1 MTEQQKQ
8 HAAEVLVKNSMM
20 LLGSTAEE
28 PKFLPKVFVVN
39 GKCYWFLNV
48 ARRAAF
54 GTEHPIEVMT
64 IGDAWEIHL
73 HLPADTLKKECV
85 DSNFDQTGDT
95 YYDGRLFDD
104 RNSILTSM
112 VPNPVIKYVEGK
124 ANLSVVADMPINRMF
139 LGVRAQNILMKTGCK
154 TYGDALK
161 FGREPMS
168 KLRNVGAT
176 TISELDAEFDRVGLW
191 NQWKYNKPIA

>member
-8 HAAEVLVKNSMM
+8 HAAEVLIHSKE
-20 LLGSTAEE
+20 LLGGDE
-28 PKFLPKVFVVN
+28 PKFLHVVFVVN

-64 IGDAWEIHL
+64 IEEAWVL
-73 HLPADTLKKECV
+73 YMHLPADSLKKDAVEW
-85 DSNFDQTGDT
+85 NFDQTGST
-95 YYDGRLFDD
+95 FNGQLFCD
-104 RNSILTSM
+104 NHEVMAGM
-112 VPNPVIKYVEGK
+112 VQNPVVKMMDGKPDRAAMLDVE
-124 ANLSVVADMPINRMF
+124 INR
-139 LGVRAQNILMKTGCK
+139 LYLTTRAQNILMKTGCK
-154 TYGDALK
+154 TYGDAIK
-161 FGREPMS
+161 FGREAIS

-191 NQWKYNKPIA
+191 NQWRYNKPLNA

>member
-8 HAAEVLVKNSMM
+8 HAAEVLIHSKE
-20 LLGSTAEE
+20 LLGGDDS
-28 PKFLPKVFVVN
+28 KYLPKVFVVN

-64 IGDAWEIHL
+64 IEEAWEIHL
-73 HLPADTLKKECV
+73 HMPADTLKKECV
-85 DSNFDQTGDT
+85 DRDFDQAGSTFNGQ
-95 YYDGRLFDD
+95 LFCDN
-104 RNSILTSM
+104 RKVTAGA
-112 VPNPVIKYVEGK
+112 VQNPVVKMMDGK
-124 ANLSVVADMPINRMF
+124 ADRAAMLDVEINRLF
-139 LGVRAQNILMKTGCK
+139 LGVRAQNLLTKTGCK

-168 KLRNVGAT
+168 KLRNVGVT

-191 NQWKYNKPIA
+191 NQWKYNQPIA

>member
-8 HAAEVLVKNSMM
+8 HAAEVLVKNSMI

-28 PKFLPKVFVVN
+28 PKYLPKVFVVN
-39 GKCYWFLNV
+39 GKCYWFLNA

-64 IGDAWEIHL
+64 IEEAWQIHL
-73 HLPADTLKKECV
+73 HMSADTLKKECV
-85 DSNFDQTGDT
+85 DSNFDQTGDA

-161 FGREPMS
+161 FGRGPMS

>member
-8 HAAEVLVKNSMM
+8 HAAEVLIHTKE
-20 LLGSTAEE
+20 LLGGDD

-39 GKCYWFLNV
+39 GKCYMFLNV

-64 IGDAWEIHL
+64 IEEAWEIYT
-73 HLPADTLKKECV
+73 HLPADALKKDAVEW
-85 DSNFDQTGDT
+85 NFDQTGST
-95 YYDGRLFDD
+95 FSGLLFCDN
-104 RNSILTSM
+104 RTVM
-112 VPNPVIKYVEGK
+112 AGKVQNPVVKMMDGKPDSAAMLDVE
-124 ANLSVVADMPINRMF
+124 INR
-139 LGVRAQNILMKTGCK
+139 LYLTTRAQNILMKTGCK

-191 NQWKYNKPIA
+191 NQWRYNKPIA

>member
-8 HAAEVLVKNSMM
+8 HAAEVLIHSKE
-20 LLGSTAEE
+20 LLGGDD

-64 IGDAWEIHL
+64 IADAWEIHL

-85 DSNFDQTGDT
+85 DSNFDQTGDA

-112 VPNPVIKYVEGK
+112 VPNPVIKYVSGK
-124 ANLSVVADMPINRMF
+124 PDRAAVLDHPINRMF
-139 LGVRAQNILMKTGCK
+139 LGVRAQNILMKTGCR
-154 TYGDALK
+154 TYGDALRFTRSNILK
-161 FGREPMS
+161 I
-168 KLRNVGAT
+168 RNVGKAT
-176 TISELDAEFDRVGLW
+176 IFELDNAFERVGLLDM
-191 NQWKYNKPIA
+191 WKYGKKIDQ

>member
-8 HAAEVLVKNSMM
+8 HAAEVLIHTKE
-20 LLGSTAEE
+20 LLGGDD

-39 GKCYWFLNV
+39 GKCYMFLNA
-48 ARRAAF
+48 ARRAAY
-54 GTEHPIEVMT
+54 GTSHPIEVMT
-64 IGDAWEIHL
+64 IKEAWQIYMHMS
-73 HLPADTLKKECV
+73 PDTLNEKEV
-85 DSNFDQTGDT
+85 EWNFDQTGST
-95 YYDGRLFDD
+95 FNGQLFCD
-104 RNSILTSM
+104 NHEVMAGM
-112 VPNPVIKYVEGK
+112 VQNPVIKMMDGRPDRAAMLDVEI
-124 ANLSVVADMPINRMF
+124 NL
-139 LGVRAQNILMKTGCK
+139 LYLTTRAQNILMKTKCK

>member
-8 HAAEVLVKNSMM
+8 HAAEVLINSKE
-20 LLGSTAEE
+20 LLGGDD

-64 IGDAWEIHL
+64 IEEAWEIHL
-73 HLPADTLKKECV
+73 HMPADTLKKECV
-85 DSNFDQTGDT
+85 DRDFDQAGSTFNGQ
-95 YYDGRLFDD
+95 LFCD
-104 RNSILTSM
+104 NHKVTAGA
-112 VPNPVIKYVEGK
+112 VQNPVVKMMDGK
-124 ANLSVVADMPINRMF
+124 ADRAAMLDVEINRLF
-139 LGVRAQNILMKTGCK
+139 LGVRAQSLLTKTGCK

-168 KLRNVGAT
+168 KLRNVGVT

>member
-28 PKFLPKVFVVN
+28 PKYLPKVFVVN

-85 DSNFDQTGDT
+85 DSNFDQTGST
-95 YYDGRLFDD
+95 FNGLLFCDN
-104 RNSILTSM
+104 REVTAGM
-112 VPNPVIKYVEGK
+112 VPNPVIKYVSGK
-124 ANLSVVADMPINRMF
+124 PDLSAVADMPINRMF
-139 LGVRAQNILMKTGCK
+139 LGVRAQNILMKLGCK

-161 FGREPMS
+161 HGRETIS

-191 NQWKYNKPIA
+191 NQWKFNKPIA

>member
-8 HAAEVLVKNSMM
+8 HAAEVLIHTKE
-20 LLGSTAEE
+20 LTGGDD

-39 GKCYWFLNV
+39 GKCYMFLNA
-48 ARRAAF
+48 ARRAAY
-54 GTEHPIEVMT
+54 GTSLTIEVMT
-64 IGDAWEIHL
+64 IREAWEIYMHMS
-73 HLPADTLKKECV
+73 ADTLNEKEV
-85 DSNFDQTGDT
+85 EWNFDQTGST
-95 YYDGRLFDD
+95 FDGRLFYD
-104 RNSILTSM
+104 NPITAGM
-112 VPNPVIKYVEGK
+112 VPNPVIKMMDGRPDRAAMLDVE
-124 ANLSVVADMPINRMF
+124 INR
-139 LGVRAQNILMKTGCK
+139 LYLTTRAKNILTKTGCK

-191 NQWKYNKPIA
+191 NEWKYNKPIA

>member
-1 MTEQQKQ
+1 M
-8 HAAEVLVKNSMM
+8 KNSMM

-28 PKFLPKVFVVN
+28 PKYLPKVFVVN

-64 IGDAWEIHL
+64 IEEAWQIHL
-73 HLPADTLKKECV
+73 HMSADTLKKECV
-85 DSNFDQTGDT
+85 DNNFDQTGDA

-112 VPNPVIKYVEGK
+112 VPNPVIKYVSGK
-124 ANLSVVADMPINRMF
+124 PELSVVADMPINRMF

-168 KLRNVGAT
+168 KLRNVVAT

-191 NQWKYNKPIA
+191 NQWRYNKPIA

>member
-8 HAAEVLVKNSMM
+8 HAAEVLIHTKE
-20 LLGSTAEE
+20 LLGGDD
-28 PKFLPKVFVVN
+28 PKFLPKVFVVD
-39 GKCYWFLNV
+39 GHCYMFLNV
-48 ARRAAF
+48 ARRAAY
-54 GTEHPIEVMT
+54 GTSLAIEVMT
-64 IGDAWEIHL
+64 IKEAWEIYMHMS
-73 HLPADTLKKECV
+73 ADTLNEKEV
-85 DSNFDQTGDT
+85 EWNFDQTGDA

-104 RNSILTSM
+104 RKSILTSM
-112 VPNPVIKYVEGK
+112 VPNPVIKYVSGK
-124 ANLSVVADMPINRMF
+124 PDLSAVADMPINRMF

>member
-8 HAAEVLVKNSMM
+8 HAAEVLIHSKE
-20 LLGSTAEE
+20 LLGGDE
-28 PKFLPKVFVVN
+28 PKFLPKVFVVD
-39 GKCYWFLNV
+39 GHCYMFLNV

-64 IGDAWEIHL
+64 IEEAWQIHL
-73 HLPADTLKKECV
+73 HMSADTLKKECV
-85 DSNFDQTGDT
+85 DNNFDQTGDA

-112 VPNPVIKYVEGK
+112 VPNPVIKYVSGK
-124 ANLSVVADMPINRMF
+124 PELSVVADMPINRMF

-176 TISELDAEFDRVGLW
+176 TIIELDAEFDRVGLW
-191 NQWKYNKPIA
+191 NQWSYNQPIA

>member
-1 MTEQQKQ
+1 M
-8 HAAEVLVKNSMM
+8 KNSMM

-85 DSNFDQTGDT
+85 DSNFDQTGST
-95 YYDGRLFDD
+95 FNGQLFCDN
-104 RNSILTSM
+104 REVMAGM
-112 VPNPVIKYVEGK
+112 VQNPVVKMMDGKPDRAAMLDVE
-124 ANLSVVADMPINRMF
+124 INR
-139 LGVRAQNILMKTGCK
+139 LYLTTRAQNILTKTGCK

-191 NQWKYNKPIA
+191 NEWRYNKPIA

>member
-28 PKFLPKVFVVN
+28 PKYLPKVFVVN

-85 DSNFDQTGDT
+85 DSNFDQTGST
-95 YYDGRLFDD
+95 FNGQLFCNN
-104 RNSILTSM
+104 REVM
-112 VPNPVIKYVEGK
+112 AGAVQNPVIKYVSGK
-124 ANLSVVADMPINRMF
+124 PDRAAMLDVEINR
-139 LGVRAQNILMKTGCK
+139 LYLTTRAQNILMKTGCK

-168 KLRNVGAT
+168 KLRNVGVT

>member
-85 DSNFDQTGDT
+85 DSNFDQTGST
-95 YYDGRLFDD
+95 FDGCLFRDD
-104 RNSILTSM
+104 KNIYPGM
-112 VPNPVIKYVEGK
+112 VPNPVIKYVSGK
-124 ANLSVVADMPINRMF
+124 PDLSAVADMPINRMF

-161 FGREPMS
+161 HGRETIS

>member
-8 HAAEVLVKNSMM
+8 HAAEVLIHTKE
-20 LLGSTAEE
+20 LTGGDD

-64 IGDAWEIHL
+64 IKEAWQIYMHMS
-73 HLPADTLKKECV
+73 ADTLNEKEV
-85 DSNFDQTGDT
+85 EWNFDQTGST
-95 YYDGRLFDD
+95 FNGQLFCD
-104 RNSILTSM
+104 NHEVM
-112 VPNPVIKYVEGK
+112 VGMVQNPVIKMMDGRPDRAAMLDVE
-124 ANLSVVADMPINRMF
+124 INR
-139 LGVRAQNILMKTGCK
+139 LYLTTRAQNILTKTGCK

>member
-28 PKFLPKVFVVN
+28 PKYLPKVFVVN

-73 HLPADTLKKECV
+73 HMPADTLKKECV
-85 DSNFDQTGDT
+85 DSNFDQTGEA

-104 RNSILTSM
+104 RNSVMTSM
-112 VPNPVIKYVEGK
+112 VPNPVIKYVSGK
-124 ANLSVVADMPINRMF
+124 ADISAVADMPINRMF
-139 LGVRAQNILMKTGCK
+139 LGVRAQNILTKLGCK
-154 TYGDALK
+154 TYGDAMK
-161 FGREPMS
+161 HGRETIS

-176 TISELDAEFDRVGLW
+176 TISELDAEMDRVGLW

>member
-20 LLGSTAEE
+20 LLGSTEEE

-64 IGDAWEIHL
+64 IKDAWEIYL
-73 HLPADTLKKECV
+73 HLPADTLKKEFV
-85 DSNFDQTGDT
+85 DSNFDQTGST
-95 YYDGRLFDD
+95 FNGQLFCDN
-104 RNSILTSM
+104 REVMAGM
-112 VPNPVIKYVEGK
+112 VQNPVVKMMDGKPDRAAMLDVE
-124 ANLSVVADMPINRMF
+124 INR
-139 LGVRAQNILMKTGCK
+139 LYLTTRAQNILMKTGCK

-191 NQWKYNKPIA
+191 NQWKYNQPIA

>member
-1 MTEQQKQ
+1 MTELQKQ
-8 HAAEVLVKNSMM
+8 HAAEVLIHSKE
-20 LLGSTAEE
+20 LLGGDD
-28 PKFLPKVFVVN
+28 PKFLPKVFVVD
-39 GKCYWFLNV
+39 GKCYLFLNA
-48 ARRAAF
+48 ARRAAY
-54 GTEHPIEVMT
+54 GTSLAIEEMT
-64 IGDAWEIHL
+64 IREAWEIYMHM
-73 HLPADTLKKECV
+73 PADTLNEKEV
-85 DSNFDQTGDT
+85 EWNFDQTGST
-95 YYDGRLFDD
+95 FNGQLFCDN
-104 RNSILTSM
+104 REVMAGM
-112 VPNPVIKYVEGK
+112 VQNPVVKMMDGK
-124 ANLSVVADMPINRMF
+124 PELSAVADMPINRMF

>member
-8 HAAEVLVKNSMM
+8 HAAEVLIHSKE
-20 LLGSTAEE
+20 LTGGDE
-28 PKFLPKVFVVN
+28 PKFLPKVFVVD
-39 GKCYWFLNV
+39 GHCYMFLNA
-48 ARRAAF
+48 ARRAAY
-54 GTEHPIEVMT
+54 GTSLAIEVMT
-64 IGDAWEIHL
+64 IREAWEIYMHMS
-73 HLPADTLKKECV
+73 ADTLNEKEV
-85 DSNFDQTGDT
+85 EWNFDQTGST
-95 YYDGRLFDD
+95 FNGQLFCD
-104 RNSILTSM
+104 NHEVMAGM
-112 VPNPVIKYVEGK
+112 VQNPVMKMMDGK
-124 ANLSVVADMPINRMF
+124 ADHAAMLDVEINR
-139 LGVRAQNILMKTGCK
+139 LYLTTRAQNVLMKTKCK

>member
-8 HAAEVLVKNSMM
+8 HAAEVL
-20 LLGSTAEE
+20 LGTKALTGGDD
-28 PKFLPKVFVVN
+28 PKFLPKVFVVD
-39 GKCYWFLNV
+39 GKCYMFLNA
-48 ARRAAF
+48 ARRAAY
-54 GTEHPIEVMT
+54 GTSLAIEVMT
-64 IGDAWEIHL
+64 IADAWEIHL
-73 HLPADTLKKECV
+73 HMPADTLKKECV

-104 RNSILTSM
+104 RNSVLTSM
-112 VPNPVIKYVEGK
+112 VPNPVIKYVSGK
-124 ANLSVVADMPINRMF
+124 PDLSAVLDHPINRMF
-139 LGVRAQNILMKTGCK
+139 LGVRAQNILMKTECK

-161 FGREPMS
+161 FGRESMS